1 MGLFRK
7 YKIHRS
13 KRYMPDSIRR
23 QEIENVVN
31 DIIVQ
36 NYLGAPGFDL
46 TKFLTKQCD
55 FKIGAQDLDKNTT
68 GILLVDDDEY
78 IPDTETHRLISVN
91 RDLGVDDEYIYNLKK
106 RFIVAHEYAHFVL
119 HKNEHTQFA
128 HRDTDKKN
136 TPEEREADYFA
147 RCLLMP
153 RKLVSDVLEV
163 DGIKEQTLCDKA
175 NMISRLFSVTL
186 TKAKTRIEEL
196 GLA

>member
-1 MGLFRK
+1 
-7 YKIHRS
+7 
-13 KRYMPDSIRR
+13 MPDSIRR

-36 NYLGAPGFDL
+36 NNLGAPGFDL

>member
-1 MGLFRK
+1 
-7 YKIHRS
+7 
-13 KRYMPDSIRR
+13 MPDSARR
-23 QEIENVVN
+23 QEIESVVN
-31 DIIVQ
+31 EVITQ
-36 NYLGAPGFDL
+36 NDLGAPGFDL
-46 TKFLTKQCD
+46 TKFLTKEYD

-68 GILLVDDDEY
+68 GILLVDDDEF
-78 IPDTETHRLISVN
+78 IPDTDTHRLISVN

-106 RFIVAHEYAHFVL
+106 RFIVAHEFAHFVL

-153 RKLVSDVLEV
+153 RKLVSDILDVE
-163 DGIKEQTLCDKA
+163 GIKEQSLCDKA
-175 NMISRLFSVTL
+175 SMISRLFSVTL